1 MVLEEHRVQD
11 QGLNLA
17 LGTVSNWLC
26 DTDQGHLPF
35 LDPLGAHLGTL
46 PSPECQNVLDA
57 WWTLNCQLGG
67 GAEKGNPT
75 SVTSHCGKNGGQE
88 QKPSRKQPET
98 LCLQGL
104 ETVLWVPVGAPLQ
117 GSSQPSTM

>member
-1 MVLEEHRVQD
+1 MVLEEYRVQD

-17 LGTVSNWLC
+17 LGTVSNWLG

-57 WWTLNCQLGG
+57 WWTLNWQLGG

-75 SVTSHCGKNGGQE
+75 SVTSHCGKNGGAGTE
-88 QKPSRKQPET
+88 TKQKTARD
-98 LCLQGL
+98 
-104 ETVLWVPVGAPLQ
+104 PVSAGT
-117 GSSQPSTM
+117 GDSSVGPCGRPTPRQLPT